1 MARKIE
7 IQNFLAM
14 KLQDPSEFAI
24 FEKIFVFTNT
34 FKLQLISHEILLF
47 LKMKKDFWFELNV
60 KEWHPARREWT
71 LLYLQPRQSK
81 KEP

>member
-7 IQNFLAM
+7 MQDFLAM
-14 KLQDPSEFAI
+14 KLQNPSEFAI

-47 LKMKKDFWFELNV
+47 LKMKKDF
-60 KEWHPARREWT
+60 
-71 LLYLQPRQSK
+71 
-81 KEP
+81 